1 METLLDALTLYAA
14 ENLIPRFQ
22 RETAAQTRTAWHKVD
37 RLQCFSGLPGGKD
50 RHAVGGRGRPY
61 I

>member
-37 RLQCFSGLPGGKD
+37 RLVEQLRALSPEAD
-50 RHAVGGRGRPY
+50 Q
-61 I
+61 